1 MYLYIDCWLLL
12 VLVFAIL
19 NTFTMKCTS
28 GRKSVCIDIDNSH
41 CLSPFP
47 SLLFHVQLVY
57 LLLAPVIPPSHFVV
71 HKAFNTLYQF
81 WIHTEVT

>member
-1 MYLYIDCWLLL
+1 MYFWLLL
-12 VLVFAIL
+12 VLVFPIL
-19 NTFTMKCTS
+19 NTFTVKCYQGENLFALTLTM
-28 GRKSVCIDIDNSH
+28 VTV
-41 CLSPFP
+41 FP
-47 SLLFHVQLVY
+47 SPSLSLLSHVQSVY